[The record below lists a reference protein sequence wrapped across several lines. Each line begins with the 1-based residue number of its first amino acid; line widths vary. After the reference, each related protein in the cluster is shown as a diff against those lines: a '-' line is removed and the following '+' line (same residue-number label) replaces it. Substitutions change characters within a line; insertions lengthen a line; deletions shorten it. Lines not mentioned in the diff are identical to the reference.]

1 MVITN
6 SIDYVRWTQTTALY
20 LEKTEADE
28 DAKRYYE
35 VLGLIDEV
43 GEVAGILK
51 RQIRDDVP
59 FDREKFGLELGD
71 IAWYLARIHY
81 DHADLELDTENAYYP
96 LAVEMGIQAEVKGL
110 TCFDIT
116 IFICE
121 KLKKHFLTNEAA
133 ARFMF
138 SGRPANMLELM
149 KQAHHGFTRDDA
161 MGNFITR
168 MYKRISDEVPTV
180 GILMHLVS
188 EANSMEAIFDW
199 CALCYK
205 YNYAILDVLQD
216 NVNKLES
223 RKERGVL
230 HGKGSER

>member
-6 SIDYVRWTQTTALY
+6 SVDYVRWTQTTAVY
-20 LEKTEADE
+20 LEKTEPDE
-28 DAKRYYE
+28 DAKSYYE

-51 RQIRDDVP
+51 RQIRDNVP
-59 FDREKFGLELGD
+59 FDRDKFGLELGD

-81 DHADLELDTENAYYP
+81 DHADLPLDHDNPYYP
-96 LAVEMGIQAEVKGL
+96 LAIEMKIEAEVKGL
-110 TCFDIT
+110 TCFDIA
-116 IFICE
+116 ILICE
-121 KLKKHFLTNEAA
+121 RLKRHFLTKDDA

-138 SGRPANMLELM
+138 GGRPANLEQLI
-149 KQAHHGFTRDDA
+149 KQAHHGFTREDA
-161 MGNFITR
+161 LGMFVTR
-168 MYKRISDEVPTV
+168 MYKRISEDVPSV

-205 YNYAILDVLQD
+205 YNYLVLDVLQD

-223 RKERGVL
+223 RKERGTL

>member
-6 SIDYVRWTQTTALY
+6 SVDYVRWTQTTALY

-28 DAKRYYE
+28 DAKKYYE
-35 VLGLIDEV
+35 VLGLVDEV
-43 GEVAGILK
+43 GEVAGMLK

-81 DHADLELDTENAYYP
+81 DHADLDLDSENAYYP
-96 LAVEMGIQAEVKGL
+96 LAMEMNIQAEVKGL

-116 IFICE
+116 ILICE
-121 KLKKHFLTNEAA
+121 RLKKHFLTQEDA

-138 SGRPANMLELM
+138 GSRPASFQQLL
-149 KQAHHGFTRDDA
+149 KQAHHGFMRDDA

-205 YNYAILDVLQD
+205 YNYEILDVLQD